1 MLRCGHTDTPPDDGP
16 LKRALD
22 PMVLGETLQ
31 DREARLYLEKTG
43 RRRGVANILDH
54 APLM

>member
-1 MLRCGHTDTPPDDGP
+1 MLRCGHKDTPPDDGP